1 MLIHFAEYDLISR
14 TRLLLGLLPKR
25 SHILGVFSL
34 VAGAQGACD
43 SIMTAGHHLGL
54 ASLDWLLSPSIV
66 LDIETTKDQ
75 MLNIDRV

>member
-14 TRLLLGLLPKR
+14 TRLLLGLR
-25 SHILGVFSL
+25 RHILGVFSL
-34 VAGAQGACD
+34 VAQAKGACD

>member
-1 MLIHFAEYDLISR
+1 M
-14 TRLLLGLLPKR
+14 
-25 SHILGVFSL
+25 
-34 VAGAQGACD
+34 AQAKGACD